1 MSAGAAALAQAVS
14 RAYTMGSN
22 IITFYA
28 QSVGRPMNLSR
39 ELSLLLEWEEA
50 CLAGIRAARDAG
62 RSIDMRMLAQ
72 QLAECR
78 VYLAINAEEK
88 PR

>member
-14 RAYTMGSN
+14 RAYTLGSN
-22 IITFYA
+22 VITFYA
-28 QSVGRPMNLSR
+28 QSVGRPMNLNR

-50 CLAGIRAARDAG
+50 CLAGIRAAREEG
-62 RSIDMRMLAQ
+62 RPTDMRMLAQ

-78 VYLAINAEEK
+78 VYLAINAESMGG
-88 PR
+88 

>member
-1 MSAGAAALAQAVS
+1 VSAGAAALAPAVS

-50 CLAGIRAARDAG
+50 CLAGIRAAREEG

>member
-14 RAYTMGSN
+14 RAYTTGSN

-28 QSVGRPMNLSR
+28 QSAGRPMNLSR

-50 CLAGIRAARDAG
+50 CLAGVRAAREEG
-62 RSIDMRMLAQ
+62 RPTDMRMLAQ